1 MGSIRLILAISVV
14 LAHSGAIF
22 GLSFVGGQI
31 AVQSFYIISGFY
43 MSLILNEKYIN
54 ENNSYKLF
62 ISNRF
67 LRLYPIYWAVLLL
80 TILLSIA
87 ASIASG
93 GHSLGKAQAYL
104 TYYDQLSIG
113 SFLFLILTN
122 IGLFLQDTVLFLGL
136 DQITGNLFFTENFRL
151 CKPVVSNFLLVPQAW
166 TIGIELTFYLIA
178 PFIVR
183 RRLSSILLWI
193 VASLSF
199 RIILYYR
206 GLDFDPWTYRFFPTE
221 LLFFLLGNVSYRIYC
236 EIKNQDIN
244 PVIGRTL
251 LSVLLLFTFSYS
263 KIETSFTIYIYYLL
277 FFISLPFIF
286 KVTKNWKKDAAIGEL
301 SFPIYISHLLILS
314 VIQRLNFPAFGSMGL
329 TLTVVTILFS
339 ILLNEFIAKR
349 IEKIRQNRVR
359 VNPN

>member
-1 MGSIRLILAISVV
+1 MLKRRYRRWVVFHGQKRYKKYPPFPQCGS
-14 LAHSGAIF
+14 
-22 GLSFVGGQI
+22 
-31 AVQSFYIISGFY
+31 
-43 MSLILNEKYIN
+43 
-54 ENNSYKLF
+54 
-62 ISNRF
+62 
-67 LRLYPIYWAVLLL
+67 LYPIYWAVLLL

-206 GLDFDPWTYRFFPTE
+206 GLDFDRSAPAPEWPDTGRPCFPWWR
-221 LLFFLLGNVSYRIYC
+221 
-236 EIKNQDIN
+236 
-244 PVIGRTL
+244 
-251 LSVLLLFTFSYS
+251 
-263 KIETSFTIYIYYLL
+263 
-277 FFISLPFIF
+277 
-286 KVTKNWKKDAAIGEL
+286 
-301 SFPIYISHLLILS
+301 
-314 VIQRLNFPAFGSMGL
+314 
-329 TLTVVTILFS
+329 
-339 ILLNEFIAKR
+339 
-349 IEKIRQNRVR
+349 
-359 VNPN
+359 